1 MGQYI
6 TFRVA
11 RQDFAMET
19 SRIRGLLPLHDML
32 PLDPP
37 AGWVLGIAAIRGF
50 DFPVVD
56 LRGKLGIPQGSHG
69 RQPCIIAAEVVS
81 SHGPQ
86 TVGFI
91 ADRISEVVTLRNHEI
106 REGVVRT
113 HGRRRRIFDP
123 DVLAN
128 EMIPAP

>member
-1 MGQYI
+1 
-6 TFRVA
+6 
-11 RQDFAMET
+11 
-19 SRIRGLLPLHDML
+19 
-32 PLDPP
+32 
-37 AGWVLGIAAIRGF
+37 
-50 DFPVVD
+50 
-56 LRGKLGIPQGSHG
+56 
-69 RQPCIIAAEVVS
+69 
-81 SHGPQ
+81 
-86 TVGFI
+86 VGFI